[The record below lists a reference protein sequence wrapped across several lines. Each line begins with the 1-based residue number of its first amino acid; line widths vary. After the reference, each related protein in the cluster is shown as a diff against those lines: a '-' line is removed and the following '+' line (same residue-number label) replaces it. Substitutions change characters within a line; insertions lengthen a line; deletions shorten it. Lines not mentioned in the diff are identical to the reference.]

1 MCGESL
7 VYFLGEKEYVCGR
20 VRPRNSKEIVVVAD
34 SKYEIYK
41 GDELLRDGKC
51 EMDGDVVKFLFHAD
65 EVGTFTVKMY
75 ADVGAETVIN
85 KTTLIVRE

>member
-20 VRPRNSKEIVVVAD
+20 VRPRNTKEIVVVAD

-41 GDELLRDGKC
+41 GEELFSEGKC
-51 EMDGDVVKFLFHAD
+51 EIDGDIVRFLFKAD
-65 EVGTFTVKMY
+65 EVGTFTVRMY
-75 ADVGAETVIN
+75 ADVGAETIIN
-85 KTTLIVRE
+85 KTTLVVRE